1 MKAQSNK
8 RMAVAAALAAAFA
21 FGPAG
26 NAFAAQATG
35 AVGGTVTDT
44 SSAGNANGGGLPQIQ
59 HQGDVSYVS
68 GGVGQD
74 ESKALERE
82 RSHWPLS
89 MQFTGPGSD
98 FLADVHVRIVDV
110 HNNEVLHADSLGPFM
125 LVKLRPGRYTV
136 HATYKNR
143 DQTKTVNIAS
153 KGSMQAAFYW
163 NVE

>member
-74 ESKALERE
+74 ESKALERD

-153 KGSMQAAFYW
+153 KGSTQVAFYW

>member
-26 NAFAAQATG
+26 NAFAAQDTG

-74 ESKALERE
+74 ESKALERD

-153 KGSMQAAFYW
+153 KGSTQVAFYW

>member
-74 ESKALERE
+74 E
-82 RSHWPLS
+82 
-89 MQFTGPGSD
+89 
-98 FLADVHVRIVDV
+98 
-110 HNNEVLHADSLGPFM
+110 
-125 LVKLRPGRYTV
+125 
-136 HATYKNR
+136 
-143 DQTKTVNIAS
+143 
-153 KGSMQAAFYW
+153 
-163 NVE
+163 

>member
-1 MKAQSNK
+1 MKAQNNK
-8 RMAVAAALAAAFA
+8 HVAVAAALAAAFA

-26 NAFAAQATG
+26 NAFAAQATR
-35 AVGGTVTDT
+35 AVGGTVTD

-59 HQGDVSYVS
+59 QQGDVPYVS

-74 ESKALERE
+74 ESTALKRA

-89 MQFTGPGSD
+89 MQFIGPGSD
-98 FLADVHVRIVDV
+98 FLADVHVRIVDA
-110 HNNEVLHADSLGPFM
+110 HNNEVLQADSLGPFM

-136 HATYKNR
+136 HATYKDR
-143 DQTKTVNIAS
+143 DQTKTVSIAS
-153 KGSMQAAFYW
+153 KGSTQAAFYW

>member
-153 KGSMQAAFYW
+153 KGSTQVAFYW

>member
-89 MQFTGPGSD
+89 MQFIGPGSD
-98 FLADVHVRIVDV
+98 FLADVHVRIVDA

>member
-74 ESKALERE
+74 ESKALERD

-143 DQTKTVNIAS
+143 DHTKTVNIAS
-153 KGSMQAAFYW
+153 KGSTQAAFYW

>member
-153 KGSMQAAFYW
+153 TGSTQAAFYW

>member
-89 MQFTGPGSD
+89 MQFTGAGSD

-153 KGSMQAAFYW
+153 KGSTQAAFYW